1 MFSQPLARKRG
12 HPGLLP
18 VDPNR
23 TAPAARRGLANGAD
37 GAHHRGMSTALDSD
51 GIDTVLAELPGW
63 THDPSIPALVL
74 EYKAPSF
81 PEAVEWVRA
90 VAQVAEHNNHHPDID
105 IRYRTVTF
113 RCATHSEGAVTNLDA
128 ELASA
133 ISRLAP
139 E

>member
-1 MFSQPLARKRG
+1 
-12 HPGLLP
+12 
-18 VDPNR
+18 
-23 TAPAARRGLANGAD
+23 
-37 GAHHRGMSTALDSD
+37 MSTALDTE
-51 GIDTVLAELPGW
+51 GIETVLAELPGW
-63 THDPSIPALVL
+63 KHDPSASALVL

-81 PEAVEWVRA
+81 LDGIEWVRA

-113 RCATHSEGAVTNLDA
+113 RCSTHSVGAVTNLDA

>member
-1 MFSQPLARKRG
+1 
-12 HPGLLP
+12 
-18 VDPNR
+18 
-23 TAPAARRGLANGAD
+23 
-37 GAHHRGMSTALDSD
+37 MSTTLDTE
-51 GIDTVLAELPGW
+51 GIETVLAELPGW
-63 THDPSIPALVL
+63 KHDPSVPALVL

-81 PEAVEWVRA
+81 LDGIEWVRA

-113 RCATHSEGAVTNLDA
+113 RCSTHSEGAVTNLDA

-133 ISRLAP
+133 INRLAP